1 MSLDFSLVEI
11 KDVLDVNLTHN
22 LGEMASACGLYEP
35 LWRAEENG
43 WYEAGDIIE
52 PLENGISNLLIN
64 EKELKAKYTPDNG
77 WGNYEQL
84 KVVALKVYANCVE
97 NPELKIEISK

>member
-1 MSLDFSLVEI
+1 MSLDFSLVWTRY
-11 KDVLDVNLTHN
+11 VLDVNLTHN
-22 LGEMASACGLYEP
+22 LGEMARACGLYEP

-84 KVVALKVYANCVE
+84 KAVALKVYANCVE